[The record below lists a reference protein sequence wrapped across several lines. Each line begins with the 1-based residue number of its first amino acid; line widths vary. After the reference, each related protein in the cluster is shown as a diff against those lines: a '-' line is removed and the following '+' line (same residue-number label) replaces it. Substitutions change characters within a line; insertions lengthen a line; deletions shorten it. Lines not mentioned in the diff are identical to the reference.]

1 MSGKPVQIVAAGA
14 LIDPDGRVLLAR
26 RPAGKPLAGLWE
38 FPGGKLKAGES
49 PEACLIRELQEE
61 LGLDTWQSCLAPLS
75 FASHDYPDFH
85 LILLLFVCRRWQNSA
100 QAKEG
105 GELAWVRAPRLSDYA
120 MPPANRPLIAA
131 LQDLL

>member
-1 MSGKPVQIVAAGA
+1 MTGQPVQIVAAGA

-38 FPGGKLKAGES
+38 FPGGKLEAGES
-49 PEACLIRELQEE
+49 PEACLIRELHEE
-61 LGLDTWQSCLAPLS
+61 LGIDSWQSCLAPLS
-75 FASHDYPDFH
+75 FASHALTLSLD
-85 LILLLFVCRRWQNSA
+85 LMFVRLPA
-100 QAKEG
+100 LAKQPAGKRG
-105 GELAWVRAPRLSDYA
+105 GELAWVRAPRLTDYE